1 MSIGCWLFECVVQWC
16 HEGADCLNVLL
27 NNVTTGSDDH
37 ISLGVMTV
45 HVTPRFFLKTTSQIS
60 SLMWCVCMDT

>member
-1 MSIGCWLFECVVQWC
+1 M
-16 HEGADCLNVLL
+16 L

-45 HVTPRFFLKTTSQIS
+45 RVTPRFFP
-60 SLMWCVCMDT
+60 